1 MDVRIGVTDHPREI
15 SVKLDGDADRAA
27 VKAEIQAAL
36 AGSTDTLWLTDE
48 KGGEVG
54 VPSARIA
61 FVEISPEGGSPIGF
75 G

>member
-15 SVKLDGDADRAA
+15 GVRLPDDADRAA
-27 VKAEIQAAL
+27 VRAEIESAL
-36 AGSTDTLWLTDE
+36 SGSSSTLWLTDE

-54 VPSARIA
+54 IPSAKLA
-61 FVEISPEGGSPIGF
+61 FVEIGPEGGSPIGF

>member
-15 SVKLDGDADRAA
+15 GVKLADDTDRAA
-27 VKAEIQAAL
+27 VKAQIEAAL
-36 AGSTDTLWLTDE
+36 AGSSETLWLTDE

-54 VPSARIA
+54 IPSARIA
-61 FVEISPEGGSPIGF
+61 FVELGPEGESPIGF